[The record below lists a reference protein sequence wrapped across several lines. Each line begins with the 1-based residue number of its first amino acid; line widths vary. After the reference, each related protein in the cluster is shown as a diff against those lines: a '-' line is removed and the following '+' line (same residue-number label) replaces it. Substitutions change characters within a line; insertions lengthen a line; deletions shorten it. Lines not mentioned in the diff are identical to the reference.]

1 MPGTGD
7 ACQDAAASAG
17 TFPELPASRRL
28 LDPGGASSDVTVI
41 EIPETNAGRLQNAN
55 GVIVVPACQSRA
67 ERVELPPWCHA

>member
-28 LDPGGASSDVTVI
+28 LDPGGAPSDVTAI
-41 EIPETNAGRLQNAN
+41 EIPETNAGRLQTLT
-55 GVIVVPACQSRA
+55 G
-67 ERVELPPWCHA
+67 